1 MHGLYLHIPFCAR
14 KCPYCDF
21 YSLGGASSSLKEEYA
36 AALCRQIR
44 RFGESGLFSGPENR
58 FDTLYIGGG
67 TPPLLGERL
76 LDGILEAAFS
86 SFSFLSESEI
96 TLEANPE
103 TLTQPLLAACR
114 NAGVNRLSIGLQS
127 GVEKEQKLLGRRH
140 GNREVLEALENALA
154 LGYKNCS
161 ADVML
166 ALPGQETK
174 QLDQTVSFLSQLPL
188 QHLSAYLLKIEPG
201 TPFANQNL
209 SLPSEDQAADQYL
222 AFCDAAE
229 KMGFVQYEISNFARP
244 GFESRH
250 NLNYWNCGTY
260 LGLGPGAHSFFQ
272 GKRWFYSRDLK
283 DYLSHSH
290 CLWMPEEDGPGGDL
304 EEYLMLRL
312 RLTQGAP
319 FSRLQQDWGISPAQL
334 KKARLRLRPLEEGG
348 LLQWEPERVALTR
361 QGFLVSNGAILAVIE
376 AFA

>member
-36 AALCRQIR
+36 AALRRQIR
-44 RFGESGLFSGPENR
+44 LFGESGLFSGSENR
-58 FDTLYIGGG
+58 FETLYIGGG

-76 LDGILEAAFS
+76 LGGVLEAAFS
-86 SFSFLSESEI
+86 AFSFLPEAEV

-127 GVEKEQKLLGRRH
+127 GVEKEQKLLGRCH

-154 LGYKNCS
+154 LGYRNCS

-174 QLDQTVSFLSQLPL
+174 QLTQTFSLLSQLPL

-201 TPFANQNL
+201 TPFAGQNL

-222 AFCDAAE
+222 FVCDAVE
-229 KMGFVQYEISNFARP
+229 RMGFVQYEISNFTHP

-272 GKRWFYSRDLK
+272 GRRRFYSRDLA

-290 CLWMPEEDGPGGDL
+290 SLWMPQEDGPGGDL

-312 RLTQGAP
+312 RLTQGVP
-319 FSRLQQDWGISPAQL
+319 FDRLQQGWGIGPALL
-334 KKARLRLRPLEEGG
+334 KKARLRLRRLEEGG
-348 LLQWEPERVALTR
+348 LLQWGMKRFALTR
-361 QGFLVSNGAILAVIE
+361 QGFLVSNEAILAVIE
-376 AFA
+376 AFT